1 MVIRINKESLG
12 GSIRHDDAD
21 ASDINIAEIKA
32 ESHGQKCADGECR
45 LEWDDD

>member
-12 GSIRHDDAD
+12 GSIDHDDAN
-21 ASDINIAEIKA
+21 ASEINPTEID
-32 ESHGQKCADGECR
+32 EHGTKCADGECR